1 MSFLLFATAI
11 TLSAIAAFYAV
22 AGLVAIFAA
31 SATSII
37 VMGGALETAKLV
49 VASWLY
55 RNWKEIPVLMKTY
68 FTIALVILMMLTSM
82 GIFGYLSK
90 AHLDQAVPTGDV
102 QAKLSLIDEKI
113 ATQREN
119 VNAARKQIAQLDS
132 IAEQAVSR
140 TADATGIERANQIRR
155 SQARE
160 RTKLFAEIETA
171 QAEIAKLNQERSPIA
186 AEVRKVEAEV
196 GPIKYIAALIYGNE
210 LDDNLL
216 ESSVRIVII
225 MIVLVFDPLAVLML
239 IAWNREQ
246 KKKNPFDD
254 PGIKAFFD
262 RGKEVA
268 RALDKGEPI
277 PEKFQ
282 EDVKV
287 QETPEIDK
295 HAYLKKPWVWKV
307 PGVEPVGPMV
317 YNPEPEVKEEPPK
330 EDWHEDLYK
339 RVPETPVPEHTTEF
353 LQTVEQI
360 KEAPKSIEDFVPQ
373 PKTLVVD
380 ETEQFTLNSDIKE
393 ILDKPTNGRP
403 EKYK

>member
-31 SATSII
+31 SATSIM
-37 VMGGALETAKLV
+37 VMGGALEAAKLV

-55 RNWKEIPVLMKTY
+55 RNWKEIPILMKTY
-68 FTIALVILMMLTSM
+68 FTMALLILMMLTSM

-102 QAKLSLIDEKI
+102 QAKVTLIDEKI
-113 ATQREN
+113 LTQREN

-140 TADATGIERANQIRR
+140 TEDARGLERANQIRR

-160 RTKLFAEIETA
+160 RTKLFTEIETA
-171 QAEIAKLNQERSPIA
+171 QAEIAKLNQERAPIA

-196 GPIKYIAALIYGNE
+196 GPIKYIAALIYGNN

-239 IAWNREQ
+239 VAWNREQ
-246 KKKNPFDD
+246 KKNSPLTD

-277 PEKFQ
+277 PEKYK

-287 QETPEIDK
+287 QETLFDDWDDK
-295 HAYLKKPWVWKV
+295 IPDTQNKQVQETAPVADTKP
-307 PGVEPVGPMV
+307 
-317 YNPEPEVKEEPPK
+317 
-330 EDWHEDLYK
+330 EDWHEKLYE
-339 RVPETPVPEHTTEF
+339 RVPPKTQEF
-353 LQTVEQI
+353 LQTVEKI
-360 KEAPKSIEDFVPQ
+360 KEEPIE
-373 PKTLVVD
+373 KINLVQ
-380 ETEQFTLNSDIKE
+380 ESPFSAKEEEFTLNTDIKE
-393 ILDKPTNGRP
+393 ILGKPTNGRP

>member
-1 MSFLLFATAI
+1 MSFLLFATAM

-31 SATSII
+31 SAVPII
-37 VMGGALETAKLV
+37 IMGGALEAAKLV

-55 RNWKEIPVLMKTY
+55 RNWKEIPFLMKSY
-68 FTIALVILMMLTSM
+68 FSVALVILMMLTSM

-102 QAKLSLIDEKI
+102 QAKLTLIDEKI
-113 ATQREN
+113 STQREN
-119 VNAARKQIAQLDS
+119 VNAARKQISQLDS

-140 TADATGIERANQIRR
+140 TADATGLERANQIRR
-155 SQARE
+155 GQAKE
-160 RTKLFAEIETA
+160 RSKLFSEIETA
-171 QAEIAKLNQERSPIA
+171 QAEIAKLNQERAPIA
-186 AEVRKVEAEV
+186 TEVRKVEAEV
-196 GPIKYIAALIYGNE
+196 GPIKYIAALIYGDE
-210 LDDNLL
+210 LNDNLL
-216 ESSVRIVII
+216 ESAVRIVII

-246 KKKNPFDD
+246 KKNTPFDD

-277 PEKFQ
+277 PEKYQ
-282 EDVKV
+282 EDIKV
-287 QETPEIDK
+287 QEPELDK

-307 PGVEPVGPMV
+307 PGVQPVGPMV
-317 YNPEPEVKEEPPK
+317 YKPEEKK

-339 RVPETPVPEHTTEF
+339 RVPETPVPEHTSEF

-373 PKTLVVD
+373 PQTLVVE